1 MDEQTMFELLEVYDA
16 VRGLEKIEEMLIGET
31 IGVGHGEGILG
42 NLSYVSEII
51 KRHSPVFTPDEDYEK
66 SYFWKVLDDEEM
78 DNRRKARILLAI
90 AH

>member
-1 MDEQTMFELLEVYDA
+1 MDEQTMFELLEIYEA

-51 KRHSPVFTPDEDYEK
+51 KTVSFFAVITFIT
-66 SYFWKVLDDEEM
+66 V
-78 DNRRKARILLAI
+78 I
-90 AH
+90 